1 MFKARNNP
9 TAGNGSARW
18 LPVTTILLGIAV
30 ATPLSAQQDPPDRA
44 PSIAGTNESGTPL
57 PLTVDDAVARAM
69 EANERARI
77 ARAGVDRTEG
87 QVREAFARAL
97 PTVDGSYRMTR
108 NLQRPVLFFNQEG
121 ETQQI
126 SIGDA
131 NEHAF
136 AVSVEQPIFDMTL
149 GAAVRAARHGR
160 AASEASYHQA
170 LSEVGLEARRAYYDA
185 LLARARVRV
194 RENALELAEQRL
206 EQVRLFH
213 DVGTAAEFD
222 LLTAQVAVENE
233 RPPLIR
239 ARNALRLAV
248 NDVKRVTG
256 VALDRDVELVDS
268 LAYRPVAVELDAA
281 TALAL
286 VERADLAAQ
295 KATVELNEELVRV
308 ESSESYPTLSLQLDL
323 SRRASSAEFVPDDRD
338 FSQSASAALAV
349 SIPIFDGRRVQGR
362 TLQARA
368 DHVASLERLRAL
380 ERDVQLEVLDAWQSV
395 EAAAEAVEATRA
407 TVERARR
414 AYEIASLRFGNG
426 LSTQLELDEA
436 QQSVFEAESNAAQA
450 LYDHML
456 AVARLRAAMGER

>member
-1 MFKARNNP
+1 M
-9 TAGNGSARW
+9 G
-18 LPVTTILLGIAV
+18 
-30 ATPLSAQQDPPDRA
+30 RA
-44 PSIAGTNESGTPL
+44 L
-57 PLTVDDAVARAM
+57 

-77 ARAGVDRTEG
+77 ARATVDRTEG

-97 PTVDGSYRMTR
+97 PSVDGSYRMTR

-136 AVSVEQPIFDMTL
+136 ALSVEQPIFDRTL

-160 AASEASYHQA
+160 AASEASYRRT
-170 LSEVGLEARRAYYDA
+170 LSEVELEARRAYYDA
-185 LLARARVRV
+185 LLARARVEV
-194 RENALELAEQRL
+194 RANALALAERRL
-206 EQVRLFH
+206 EQVRLFY

-222 LLTAQVAVENE
+222 VLTARVAVENE
-233 RPPLIR
+233 RPLLIR

-256 VALDRDVELVDS
+256 VAFDRDVDLVDS
-268 LAYRPVAVELDAA
+268 LAYRPVAVGLEEA
-281 TALAL
+281 TAVAL
-286 VERADLAAQ
+286 VERADLRAQ
-295 KATVELNEELVRV
+295 KATVELNEELVAV
-308 ESSESYPTLSLQLDL
+308 ESSEAFPTLSLQLDL
-323 SRRASSAEFVPDDRD
+323 SRRASSADFVPEDRD
-338 FSQSASAALAV
+338 FSQSASAALAL

-380 ERDVQLEVLDAWQSV
+380 ERDVRREVLDARQSV

-407 TVERARR
+407 TVEQARK
-414 AYEIASLRFGNG
+414 AHEIATVRFRNG

-436 QQSVFEAESNAAQA
+436 EQNVFEAESNAARA

-456 AVARLRAAMGER
+456 AAARLQAATGTP